1 VPPLQS
7 ELVGARRQLE
17 FIPNLG
23 ITRVVCAVS
32 SQMVGRIAVY
42 CGCLLGLH
50 CEFDQISV

>member
-1 VPPLQS
+1 MSPLQG
-7 ELVGARRQLE
+7 ELIGARRQLE

-23 ITRVVCAVS
+23 ITRVICAVI
-32 SQMVGRIAVY
+32 SQMAGRIAVY

>member
-23 ITRVVCAVS
+23 ITRVVSVVI
-32 SQMVGRIAVY
+32 SQMAGLINVY
-42 CGCLLGLH
+42 GACMLGLH